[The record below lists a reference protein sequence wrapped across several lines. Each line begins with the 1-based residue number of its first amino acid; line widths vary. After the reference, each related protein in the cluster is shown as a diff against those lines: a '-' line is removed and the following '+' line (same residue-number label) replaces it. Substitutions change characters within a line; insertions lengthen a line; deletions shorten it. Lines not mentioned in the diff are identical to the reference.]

1 MLIDLS
7 GLNGSILVAFIYAA
21 YRYGKLAVAHAFP
34 KIGYSRA
41 LQAGFDIITLVPID
55 GVRYIEFVSIPG

>member
-1 MLIDLS
+1 MLIDLP

-21 YRYGKLAVAHAFP
+21 YRYRTLAVAHAFQ

-41 LQAGFDIITLVPID
+41 LQAGVDIITLVPID
-55 GVRYIEFVSIPG
+55 GVRDIEFVSMTG